1 MNSLQNNIASG
12 SDKISVEFFKS
23 KQKSIF
29 VFLSYIFNLFI
40 EKNCIPN
47 EFKHADIVY
56 IYKNIGNKLDPNN
69 YYHPIFS
76 IFNIAK
82 IFEKCIYTRINNF
95 LNKNNYYCLVFNL
108 VFDEEEA

>member
-12 SDKISVEFFKS
+12 SYKISVEFLKS

-29 VFLSYIFNLFI
+29 VSLSYIFNLFI

-47 EFKHADIVY
+47 EFKHVDIVY
-56 IYKNIGNKLDPNN
+56 ISKNIGNKLDLNN
-69 YYHPIFS
+69 YYRPIFS
-76 IFNIAK
+76 IFNIAN